1 MPSVLGDDAY
11 REHVAPVWRY
21 VRTRLPSDADADDVT
36 SEVFVRALRSWH
48 GFDAARGSER
58 AWLVGVARHVV
69 ADWWRRRREHPV
81 ADLLEDGHADP
92 CDDPEARALRAAA
105 ADEVRCHLGLLTA
118 REREAVAMRFGAEL
132 SAAEVGNVLG
142 VSPTAARMLVY
153 RAVAKLRE
161 VLADD

>member
-1 MPSVLGDDAY
+1 VPKLLGDDAY

-36 SEVFVRALRSWH
+36 SEVFVRALRSWD

-81 ADLLEDGHADP
+81 ADVPGDGQVDQA
-92 CDDPEARALRAAA
+92 DDPEARALRAVAV
-105 ADEVRCHLGLLTA
+105 DEVRTHLGLLTA

-132 SAAEVGNVLG
+132 SAAEVGDVLG